1 LDNSLFNLNSIA
13 AYQVSELS
21 TDALII
27 EGWNGS
33 TKEYTRTFESITTWK
48 ILDMNYSN
56 INKAVIKLKSSGNG
70 DLTDYNFDNFF
81 IEDSSIVADDST
93 IVIPKSYNL
102 SQNFPNPFNP
112 STVINYQIPHTSK
125 ITIKLY
131 DIIGNE
137 VSTIVDGNKAAGS
150 YSVTYNALNLASG
163 IYIYE
168 LKSNEFVSR
177 KKMMFIK

>member
-21 TDALII
+21 TDTLII

-33 TKEYTRTFESITTWK
+33 SKEYTRTFERITTWQ
-48 ILDMNYSN
+48 ILDLNYNN
-56 INKAVIKLKSSGNG
+56 INKAIIKIEPSGNG
-70 DLTDYNFDNFF
+70 GLTDFNFDNLF

-102 SQNFPNPFNP
+102 SQNYPNPFNP
-112 STVINYQIPHTSK
+112 STVINYQIPHAAK
-125 ITIKLY
+125 VTIKIY

-137 VSTIVDGNKAAGS
+137 VSTLVDGHKAVGS
-150 YSVTYNALNLASG
+150 YSVTYNASDLASG

-168 LKSNEFVSR
+168 LRSNEFISR
-177 KKMMFIK
+177 NKMMLIK